1 MTTSMDD
8 TAPHHRIIRRLSRSV
23 IFLVVDS
30 AIVNVAS
37 FATVLVVARAYSTA
51 VVGQLTILVTIM
63 AVGTLLGDMGNS
75 QASTLLISR
84 RLAGMGG
91 DLPGRTIGAGL
102 LHAVVGGL
110 VLAAA
115 VFFLPELIQYL
126 AERFGQVERAAE
138 ISDLGDMIRL
148 VAVWVLL
155 GTFLQQSAGV
165 FAGFQKMQ
173 YTLAQDVTTHVPRL
187 AICLVVALSAL
198 PWRWFILGW
207 TGWYVVAAVVGL
219 GLLGRVLRREGHA
232 PSLAGY
238 RPVMR
243 LRTGAVLFTPLAAGF
258 ILYYMAIAIIWW
270 MDMGEKGYSSVGC
283 FAPIWTLTR
292 GYEVLLMPLA
302 IALLPAVSDAH
313 GTRDAAVLTRL
324 VSRAML
330 VTGLASLAI
339 LVMFIVVPHL
349 LLGLFGA
356 AYQAFQFPLVVLAFG
371 VAFEAQRCALDPVLN
386 GSGLARWVTGIEWMK
401 FGLLLALAIPL
412 FGTHY
417 LTGMSLAFVGAF
429 VPVWLAKVLLIHWRL
444 KVRILGPAAAVAA
457 LLTAAFAV
465 ALLLRYR

>member
-1 MTTSMDD
+1 MDD
-8 TAPHHRIIRRLSRSV
+8 TVPHPPIMRRLSRSV
-23 IFLVVDS
+23 VFLVADS

-37 FATVLVVARAYSTA
+37 FATLLVVAHAYSTA
-51 VVGQLTILVTIM
+51 VVGQLTVLLSIT
-63 AVGTLLGDMGNS
+63 AVGILLGDLGNG

-84 RLAGMGG
+84 HLAGLGG
-91 DLPGRTIGAGL
+91 GRPGRVAAAGL
-102 LHAVVGGL
+102 LQAVVGGL
-110 VLAAA
+110 LMATV
-115 VFFLPELIQYL
+115 VFFFPELVRHL
-126 AERFGQVERAAE
+126 AERFGQVERARE

-148 VAVWVLL
+148 VAAWVLMTTL
-155 GTFLQQSAGV
+155 LQQTAGV

-173 YTLAQDVTTHVPRL
+173 YTLVQDVTTQVPRL
-187 AICLVVALSAL
+187 VICLVVALLAQ
-198 PWRWFILGW
+198 PWRWFVWGW
-207 TGWYVVAAVVGL
+207 TAWYVVAAAVGL
-219 GLLGRVLRREGHA
+219 GLLGLVLRRAGQTL
-232 PSLAGY
+232 SLAGY

-258 ILYYMAIAIIWW
+258 ILYYLAIAIIWW
-270 MDMGEKGYSSVGC
+270 VDMGETGYRSVGY
-283 FAPIWTLTR
+283 FAPVWSLTR

-324 VSRAML
+324 VRRAML
-330 VTGLASLAI
+330 ATGLASLAI
-339 LVMFIVVPHL
+339 LAMFLAVPHL
-349 LLGLFGA
+349 LLSLFGQP
-356 AYQAFQFPLVVLAFG
+356 YQAFAFPLVILAFG

-401 FGLLLALAIPL
+401 FGLLVALAIPL
-412 FGTHY
+412 FGAHY

-429 VPVWLAKVLLIHWRL
+429 VPAWLAKVLLIHWRL
-444 KVRILGPAAAVAA
+444 KVRILAPAAAVAV